1 MLESIKIT
9 NLALISKSQVNFVE
23 GFNVLSGET
32 GAGKS
37 LIVDALLFLTGIR
50 ADKTLIK
57 SGEDFARVE
66 GVFSVSENNE
76 VLNDILNSVDIQN
89 EGTLIVSRYFAINGK
104 NECRINGE
112 LVTLNIL
119 RKVSNQIIDIFGQND
134 SMVLL
139 NPENHLGIID
149 SIIEGK
155 LVPSKDKLKIC
166 LQKLDSINSQI
177 KELGGLDKDRE
188 NNIRLLQFQI
198 DEISNAD
205 LKLDEEENLKNQIK
219 VMENS
224 EKIYA
229 SLNDTVCALD
239 GDFSISNMIKTA
251 INCMGQALNFDEQ
264 LQSEKD
270 RLYSCKYELEDIISN
285 IISKRDDIHYNEQE
299 LDMLNDRLS
308 FIKDLERKYGNSIEE
323 IFASKDNFEI
333 RLDMLINA
341 EEKLNDL
348 VKEKKLILSQIL
360 DICLELRHIREIE
373 INKFKLRLISELQKL
388 GMKNANFDV
397 VFLNALNL
405 ENIENLVN
413 ENGADK
419 IEFLFSA
426 NLGVEL
432 RPLSKI
438 ISGGEMSRFM
448 LALKSL
454 QNVNSNK
461 TCIFDEIDT
470 GIGGE
475 IGVVI
480 GEKLCEISSNSQVIC
495 ITHLAQIASFG
506 DNNLKIEKFD
516 KDNVTITQVSSLDKD
531 GKIVEIARMLGSA
544 TSNSSLQLSC
554 SMIENS
560 DAFKKNI
567 QHLPVFKHV

>member
-1 MLESIKIT
+1 MLETIKIT
-9 NLALISKSQVNFVE
+9 NLALISKSQVNFVD
-23 GFNVLSGET
+23 GFNVLTGET

-66 GVFSVSENNE
+66 GVFSVNENNAQ
-76 VLNDILNSVDIQN
+76 LNEILKSVDIQN
-89 EGTLIVSRYFAINGK
+89 EGTLIISRYFTNSGK

-139 NPENHLGIID
+139 NPENHLSIIDGIIED
-149 SIIEGK
+149 S
-155 LVPSKDKLKIC
+155 LSLKKSELAIS
-166 LQKLDSINSQI
+166 LNQLYEINKEI
-177 KELGGLDKDRE
+177 RELGGIDADRE
-188 NNIRLLQFQI
+188 SNIKLLQFQI
-198 DEISNAD
+198 EEIANAD
-205 LKLDEEENLKNQIK
+205 LKINEEDELKNQIK
-219 VMENS
+219 IMENS

-229 SLNDTVCALD
+229 SLSDCINCLD
-239 GDFSISNMIKTA
+239 GELNISNMIKSA
-251 INCMGQALNFDEQ
+251 INNMSLAISFDDE
-264 LQSEKD
+264 LSNEKD

-285 IISKRDDIHYNEQE
+285 LESKRDSIHYDVDE
-299 LDMLNDRLS
+299 LDRLNDRLS
-308 FIKDLERKYGNSIEE
+308 YIKDLERKYGNTIED
-323 IFASKDNFEI
+323 ILNTKDQYEKKLN
-333 RLDMLINA
+333 LLINA
-341 EEKLNDL
+341 EEELNRL
-348 VKEKKLILSQIL
+348 VLNKNHLLKEIVAKCI
-360 DICLELRHIREIE
+360 ELRNIRKNEIE
-373 INKFKLRLISELQKL
+373 KFKIKFISELRKL

-397 VFLNALNL
+397 IFKNEINM
-405 ENIENLVN
+405 ENIEKIATST
-413 ENGADK
+413 GADD

-454 QNVNSNK
+454 QNNNSNK

-475 IGVVI
+475 IGVII
-480 GEKLCEISSNSQVIC
+480 GQKICEISRNSQVIC

-506 DNNLKIEKFD
+506 DNNLKIEKYD
-516 KDNVTITQVSSLDKD
+516 EGNSTITSVTPLSNEDKI
-531 GKIVEIARMLGSA
+531 KEIARMIGS
-544 TSNSSLQLSC
+544 SSQVSLNLANV
-554 SMIENS
+554 MIDEAH
-560 DAFKKNI
+560 AFKNKIN
-567 QHLPVFKHV
+567 

>member
-9 NLALISKSQVNFVE
+9 NLALISKSQVNFVD

-37 LIVDALLFLTGIR
+37 LIVDALLFLTGVR

-57 SGEDFARVE
+57 SGEDYARVE
-66 GVFSVSENNE
+66 GVFSVSQDNAI
-76 VLNDILNSVDIQN
+76 LNDILKAVDIQN
-89 EGTLIVSRYFAINGK
+89 EGTLIVSRYFSLNGK

-134 SMVLL
+134 SMALL

-149 SIIEGK
+149 GLIE
-155 LVPSKDKLKIC
+155 DKLSENKKS
-166 LQKLDSINSQI
+166 LNSALMNLSNVNNEI

-188 NNIRLLQFQI
+188 DTIRLLQFQI
-198 DEISNAD
+198 SEITDAD
-205 LKLDEEENLKNQIK
+205 LKIDEEDDLKNQIK

-224 EKIYA
+224 EKIYS
-229 SLNDTVCALD
+229 SLNDTVNSLD
-239 GDFSISNMIKTA
+239 GEISISNLIKTA
-251 INCMGQALNFDEQ
+251 INSMGQALSFDEQ
-264 LQSEKD
+264 LQEEKD

-285 IISKRDDIHYNEQE
+285 IANKRDSIHYDEQE
-299 LDMLNDRLS
+299 LDILNDRLS
-308 FIKDLERKYGNSIEE
+308 FIKDLERKYGNTIADV
-323 IFASKDNFEI
+323 IHRKDEFQN
-333 RLDMLINA
+333 RLELLINA
-341 EEKLNDL
+341 EEKLNSL
-348 VKEKKLILSQIL
+348 VQEKNKILKNVL
-360 DICLELRHIREIE
+360 DICLSLRNIRKTEIE
-373 INKFKLRLISELQKL
+373 KFKQCLISELKKL

-397 VFLNALNL
+397 VFLNDINL
-405 ENIENLVN
+405 ENIEKSVT
-413 ENGADK
+413 ENGADS

-454 QNVNSNK
+454 QNNNSGK

-475 IGVVI
+475 IGVII
-480 GEKLCEISSNSQVIC
+480 GEKICEISKNCQVIC

-516 KDNVTITQVSSLDKD
+516 SDNVTITQVSQLDEN
-531 GKIVEIARMLGSA
+531 GKLIEIARMLGSA
-544 TSNSSLQLSC
+544 TSNSSLQLAQ

-560 DAFKKNI
+560 LNFKNFSH
-567 QHLPVFKHV
+567 Q

>member
-1 MLESIKIT
+1 MLENIKIT
-9 NLALISKSQVNFVE
+9 NLALISQSHVKFVD
-23 GFNVLSGET
+23 GFNVLTGET

-66 GVFSVSENNE
+66 GVFSVDENDS
-76 VLNDILNSVDIQN
+76 VLNEILQAVDIQN
-89 EGTLIVSRYFAINGK
+89 EGTLIVSRYFSTNGK

-134 SMVLL
+134 SMALL

-149 SIIEGK
+149 GLIE
-155 LVPSKDKLKIC
+155 DKLSSEKSN
-166 LQKLDSINSQI
+166 LKDNLLKLSSINDSI

-188 NNIRLLQFQI
+188 NNIKLLQFQI
-198 DEISNAD
+198 DEITNAN
-205 LKLDEEENLKNQIK
+205 LQLDEEDILKNKIK
-219 VMENS
+219 IMENS
-224 EKIYA
+224 EKIFT
-229 SLNDTVCALD
+229 SLNDTINSLD
-239 GDFSISNMIKTA
+239 GEISISNMIKTA
-251 INCMGQALNFDEQ
+251 INNMSQAINFDEQ

-270 RLYSCKYELEDIISN
+270 RLYSCKYELEDIVSN
-285 IISKRDDIHYNEQE
+285 ISSRRDSIHYDEQE
-299 LDMLNDRLS
+299 LDILNDRLS
-308 FIKDLERKYGNSIEE
+308 YIKDLERKYGNTIADVLETKVDME
-323 IFASKDNFEI
+323 N
-333 RLDMLINA
+333 RLDLLINA
-341 EEKLNDL
+341 EEKLNEL
-348 VKEKKLILSQIL
+348 VKEKNTILKEIV
-360 DICLELRHIREIE
+360 DICVNLRHIRETE
-373 INKFKLRLISELQKL
+373 IDKFRDKLISELKKL
-388 GMKNANFDV
+388 GMKNANFGV
-397 VFLNALNL
+397 IFLNEITLD
-405 ENIENLVN
+405 NIEKIVN
-413 ENGADK
+413 GNGADN

-454 QNVNSNK
+454 QNNNSHK

-480 GEKLCEISSNSQVIC
+480 GETICEISANCQVIC
-495 ITHLAQIASFG
+495 ITHLAQIAAFG

-516 KDNVTITQVSSLDKD
+516 KDNVTITQVTPLDENAKV
-531 GKIVEIARMLGSA
+531 IEIARMLGSA
-544 TSNSSLQLSC
+544 TSNSSLQLAN

-560 DAFKKNI
+560 MQFKKSL
-567 QHLPVFKHV
+567 Q